1 MIYIYD
7 VYAYL
12 QDIVYVIH
20 DTEKKLIDA
29 GAKITDVRIIP
40 YDKSIVCSPAVEV
53 MHVSRP
59 VKTIL
64 AGEIIKL
71 FQNSFIDILIKILYH
86 INL

>member
-29 GAKITDVRIIP
+29 GGKITDVRIIP
-40 YDKSIVCSPAVEV
+40 YDKSILSEQEV
-53 MHVSRP
+53 VAYIYYEAE
-59 VKTIL
+59 K
-64 AGEIIKL
+64 EIEL
-71 FQNSFIDILIKILYH
+71 
-86 INL
+86 

>member
-20 DTEKKLIDA
+20 DTEKKLINA

-40 YDKSIVCSPAVEV
+40 YDKSILSEQEV
-53 MHVSRP
+53 VAYIYYEAE
-59 VKTIL
+59 K
-64 AGEIIKL
+64 EIKL
-71 FQNSFIDILIKILYH
+71 
-86 INL
+86 

>member
-40 YDKSIVCSPAVEV
+40 YDKSILSEQEV
-53 MHVSRP
+53 VAYIYQEAE
-59 VKTIL
+59 K
-64 AGEIIKL
+64 EIEL
-71 FQNSFIDILIKILYH
+71 
-86 INL
+86 

>member
-40 YDKSIVCSPAVEV
+40 YDKSILSKQEV
-53 MHVSRP
+53 VAYIYYEAE
-59 VKTIL
+59 K
-64 AGEIIKL
+64 EIEL
-71 FQNSFIDILIKILYH
+71 
-86 INL
+86 

>member
-20 DTEKKLIDA
+20 DIEKKLIDA

-40 YDKSIVCSPAVEV
+40 YDKSILSEQEV
-53 MHVSRP
+53 VAYIYYEAE
-59 VKTIL
+59 K
-64 AGEIIKL
+64 EIEL
-71 FQNSFIDILIKILYH
+71 
-86 INL
+86 

>member
-40 YDKSIVCSPAVEV
+40 YDKSILSEQEV
-53 MHVSRP
+53 VAYIYYEAE
-59 VKTIL
+59 T
-64 AGEIIKL
+64 EIEL
-71 FQNSFIDILIKILYH
+71 
-86 INL
+86 

>member
-40 YDKSIVCSPAVEV
+40 YKSILNEQEV
-53 MHVSRP
+53 AAYIYYEAE
-59 VKTIL
+59 K
-64 AGEIIKL
+64 EIKL
-71 FQNSFIDILIKILYH
+71 
-86 INL
+86 

>member
-20 DTEKKLIDA
+20 NTEKKLIDA

-40 YDKSIVCSPAVEV
+40 YDKSILSEQEV
-53 MHVSRP
+53 VAYIYYEAE
-59 VKTIL
+59 K
-64 AGEIIKL
+64 EIEL
-71 FQNSFIDILIKILYH
+71 
-86 INL
+86 

>member
-29 GAKITDVRIIP
+29 WAKITDVRIIP
-40 YDKSIVCSPAVEV
+40 YDKSILSEQEV
-53 MHVSRP
+53 VAYIYYEAE
-59 VKTIL
+59 K
-64 AGEIIKL
+64 EIEL
-71 FQNSFIDILIKILYH
+71 
-86 INL
+86 

>member
-29 GAKITDVRIIP
+29 GAKITDVKIIP
-40 YDKSIVCSPAVEV
+40 YDKSILSEQEV
-53 MHVSRP
+53 VAYIYYEAE
-59 VKTIL
+59 K
-64 AGEIIKL
+64 EIEL
-71 FQNSFIDILIKILYH
+71 
-86 INL
+86 

>member
-40 YDKSIVCSPAVEV
+40 YDKSILSEQEV
-53 MHVSRP
+53 VAYIYYEA
-59 VKTIL
+59 KK
-64 AGEIIKL
+64 EIEL
-71 FQNSFIDILIKILYH
+71 
-86 INL
+86 

>member
-40 YDKSIVCSPAVEV
+40 YDKSILSEQEV
-53 MHVSRP
+53 VAYIYYEDE
-59 VKTIL
+59 K
-64 AGEIIKL
+64 EIEL
-71 FQNSFIDILIKILYH
+71 
-86 INL
+86 

>member
-40 YDKSIVCSPAVEV
+40 YDKSILSEQKVVAYIYYEAE
-53 MHVSRP
+53 
-59 VKTIL
+59 K
-64 AGEIIKL
+64 EIEL
-71 FQNSFIDILIKILYH
+71 
-86 INL
+86 

>member
-40 YDKSIVCSPAVEV
+40 YDKSVLSEQEV
-53 MHVSRP
+53 VAYIYYEAE
-59 VKTIL
+59 K
-64 AGEIIKL
+64 EIEL
-71 FQNSFIDILIKILYH
+71 
-86 INL
+86 

>member
-12 QDIVYVIH
+12 QDIVYIIH

-40 YDKSIVCSPAVEV
+40 YDNSIISEQKVVAYIYYEAE
-53 MHVSRP
+53 
-59 VKTIL
+59 K
-64 AGEIIKL
+64 EIEL
-71 FQNSFIDILIKILYH
+71 
-86 INL
+86 

>member
-29 GAKITDVRIIP
+29 GAKIADVRIIP
-40 YDKSIVCSPAVEV
+40 YDKSILSEQEV
-53 MHVSRP
+53 VAYIYYEAE
-59 VKTIL
+59 K
-64 AGEIIKL
+64 EIEL
-71 FQNSFIDILIKILYH
+71 
-86 INL
+86 

>member
-7 VYAYL
+7 VYAFL

-40 YDKSIVCSPAVEV
+40 YDKSILSEQEV
-53 MHVSRP
+53 VAYIYYEAE
-59 VKTIL
+59 K
-64 AGEIIKL
+64 EIEL
-71 FQNSFIDILIKILYH
+71 
-86 INL
+86 

>member
-29 GAKITDVRIIP
+29 GAKITDVRIIS
-40 YDKSIVCSPAVEV
+40 YDKSILSEQEV
-53 MHVSRP
+53 VAYIYYEAE
-59 VKTIL
+59 K
-64 AGEIIKL
+64 EIEL
-71 FQNSFIDILIKILYH
+71 
-86 INL
+86 

>member
-40 YDKSIVCSPAVEV
+40 YDKSILSEQEV
-53 MHVSRP
+53 VAYIYYEAE
-59 VKTIL
+59 K
-64 AGEIIKL
+64 EIEL
-71 FQNSFIDILIKILYH
+71 GFI
-86 INL
+86 

>member
-40 YDKSIVCSPAVEV
+40 YDKSILSEQEV
-53 MHVSRP
+53 VAYIYYEAE
-59 VKTIL
+59 K
-64 AGEIIKL
+64 EIEL
-71 FQNSFIDILIKILYH
+71 
-86 INL
+86 

>member
-29 GAKITDVRIIP
+29 GAKITDVRIVP
-40 YDKSIVCSPAVEV
+40 YDKSILSEQEV
-53 MHVSRP
+53 VAYIYYEAE
-59 VKTIL
+59 K
-64 AGEIIKL
+64 EIEL
-71 FQNSFIDILIKILYH
+71 
-86 INL
+86 

>member
-40 YDKSIVCSPAVEV
+40 YYKSILSEQEV
-53 MHVSRP
+53 VAYIYYEAE
-59 VKTIL
+59 K
-64 AGEIIKL
+64 EIEL
-71 FQNSFIDILIKILYH
+71 
-86 INL
+86 

>member
-20 DTEKKLIDA
+20 ETEKKLIDA

-40 YDKSIVCSPAVEV
+40 YDKSILSEQEV
-53 MHVSRP
+53 VAYIYYEAE
-59 VKTIL
+59 K
-64 AGEIIKL
+64 EIEL
-71 FQNSFIDILIKILYH
+71 
-86 INL
+86 